1 MPGWMSSFLGLLI
14 VAGSATAAPAADLG
28 AEARAVV
35 RAQIDDLLGRTA
47 LKDAKV
53 GVYITRLEDGAEIY
67 AKDADTLFIPASNV
81 KILTTAAALYHL
93 SPDFRFKTELA
104 GEIGAD
110 GVVKGDLF
118 IKGYGDP
125 GLVPERLWYMASRLY
140 FQGARLIPG
149 DIIIDDTYF
158 AGPPLQVGWE
168 QDESSSAYM
177 APAGAFSAGFNALM
191 IHVLPG
197 LTANSDARVLI
208 DPLSD
213 YAKVEG
219 TVNTIARGRTNLT
232 VEVEPFEDRSV
243 VKVSGKI
250 SLKDEGQG
258 FYRRIDNPAL
268 FAGEVLKRL
277 LIQQGVA
284 VKGKVKI
291 GLVPTDEKMLVTL
304 ESPRLAELLLRVNK
318 NSSNFVAQQV
328 AQTMGAELYG
338 APGTWEKGKL
348 AIEAF
353 LASAVGIP
361 RGSYMVANAS
371 GLHDVNRASPRQL
384 VRVLTYMHSRPDLW
398 PEFAASFA
406 VAGGSG
412 TLAPRMRDTEA
423 AHLLRAKTG
432 TLAIASALTGFVP
445 AKSGETF
452 VFSIIVND
460 YTTSVHD
467 IWQAQDALGD
477 LLASTRFLATPPPAT
492 ASSAKP
498 LGDVRP

>member
-1 MPGWMSSFLGLLI
+1 ML
-14 VAGSATAAPAADLG
+14 
-28 AEARAVV
+28 
-35 RAQIDDLLGRTA
+35 
-47 LKDAKV
+47 
-53 GVYITRLEDGAEIY
+53 
-67 AKDADTLFIPASNV
+67 
-81 KILTTAAALYHL
+81 
-93 SPDFRFKTELA
+93 
-104 GEIGAD
+104 
-110 GVVKGDLF
+110 
-118 IKGYGDP
+118 DP
-125 GLVPERLWYMASRLY
+125 TLVPERLWYLASRLY
-140 FQGARLIPG
+140 FLGARVIPG
-149 DIIIDDTYF
+149 DLVIDDTYF

-197 LTANSDARVLI
+197 PTANSDARVLI

-213 YAKVEG
+213 YARVDG
-219 TVNTIARGRTNLT
+219 TVRTIGRGRTNLT
-232 VEVEPFEDRSV
+232 VEVEPFEGRDV

-277 LIQQGVA
+277 LIQQGVT

-291 GLVPTDEKMLVTL
+291 GLMPADAKIMVSL

-348 AIEAF
+348 AIEKF
-353 LASAVGIP
+353 LATEVGIP
-361 RGSYMVANAS
+361 RGSYVVSNAS
-371 GLHDVNRASPRQL
+371 GLHDVNRVTPHQL
-384 VRVLTYMHSRPDLW
+384 VRVLTYMHTRPDLW
-398 PEFAASFA
+398 PEFSASFA
-406 VAGGSG
+406 VAAGSG
-412 TLAPRMRDTEA
+412 TLAPRMHDTEA

-432 TLAIASALTGFVP
+432 TLSIASALTGFVP

-452 VFSIIVND
+452 VFSILVND

-477 LLASTRFLATPPPAT
+477 LLAGTSFSTPTPPVTALSATPA
-492 ASSAKP
+492 AE
-498 LGDVRP
+498 VRP